1 MQASY
6 GSNPKCDK
14 RRNGSPDR
22 LTKSVKDAKNRYLY
36 FIRFYFP
43 AYTLKTFPQLL
54 LKSNNRVYTV
64 LEFSSVTVCKCNT

>member
-22 LTKSVKDAKNRYLY
+22 LTKSVKDAKNMIYI
-36 FIRFYFP
+36 FIFGC
-43 AYTLKTFPQLL
+43 AESSLL
-54 LKSNNRVYTV
+54 CGVSPVAALGHLLAVASLTV
-64 LEFSSVTVCKCNT
+64 EPWP